1 MVIALKEDPM
11 PSIQPAVSISE
22 LLTDV
27 LPKLIKESISARG
40 AVEELKDTVITMTL
54 DVSANFYSYKLTDGS
69 KIEISSDKIDNAMVT
84 IRISEDQLAKMIQHN
99 ELDIILMV
107 ITELNRSKYETVKTL
122 NGSFK
127 AELSNDDGSQ
137 YHIEVIF
144 NGTTEPNALFKMK
157 TSDSALMMRKEENP
171 VNLFMAGG
179 MQIEGDMQFS
189 MATQPLFV

>member
-1 MVIALKEDPM
+1 MTA
-11 PSIQPAVSISE
+11 IQPTTNIDDLMTVVLPQRTKDSIS
-22 LLTDV
+22 T
-27 LPKLIKESISARG
+27 RG
-40 AVEELKDTVITMTL
+40 ALDELKDTFMTITL
-54 DVSANFYSYKLTDGS
+54 DVSGKFYSYKITNGID
-69 KIEISSDKIDNAMVT
+69 IEIVYDKIDNSMVM
-84 IRISEDQLAKMIQHN
+84 IRVSKEELGKMIHNN

-107 ITELNRSKYETVKTL
+107 ITELNKSKYETVKNL

-127 AELSNDDGSQ
+127 VELGNEDGSE

-144 NGTTEPNALFKMK
+144 NGASEPSAIFRLR

-171 VNLFMAGG
+171 VNLFMAGD

>member
-1 MVIALKEDPM
+1 MS
-11 PSIQPAVSISE
+11 SIQPNTSINE
-22 LLTDV
+22 LLTVV
-27 LPKLIKESISARG
+27 LPNQAKESISARG
-40 AVEELKDTVITMTL
+40 AIEELQDTVITMTL
-54 DVSANFYSYKLTDGS
+54 DVSGNYYSYKVTNG
-69 KIEISSDKIDNAMVT
+69 IEVELICDKIDNAMVT
-84 IRISEDQLAKMIQHN
+84 IRVSEEELVKMIQNN

-107 ITELNRSKYETVKTL
+107 ITELNKTKYETVKSL

-127 AELSNDDGSQ
+127 AELSNDDGSK

-144 NGTTEPNALFKMK
+144 NGATEPNALFKMK

-171 VNLFMAGG
+171 VNLFMAGS